1 MEHLP
6 IYMQLHGREALV
18 VGAGPVAT
26 RKAALLLEAG
36 ARVRLRAPEYSDA
49 SERLLREQPESI
61 SRDPGVYDTEC
72 LDRVAIVIAATD
84 DAAVNRQVSEDC
96 VARSIPVNVADQ
108 PELCSFILPAIVER
122 GPLTIAIG
130 SGGRAP
136 VLVRLL
142 RAKIESLIPTGYGRL
157 ADLAGRLRDR
167 VRARFDHVNARRAFW
182 ERAFA
187 GPATELA
194 LAGRMDAAEARL
206 EQELADAA
214 TSTPGEVYLIG
225 AGPGDPDL
233 LTFRALRLLQQADV
247 VVYDRLVSSEVV
259 NLARREAERFYVGK
273 ERDHHCVPQEEIS
286 ALLSRLAREGK
297 RVARLKGGD
306 PFVFGRGGEELDVL
320 ARHGVAYQVVP
331 GITAASGCSA
341 YAGIPLTHRDHA
353 QSVRFIT
360 GHTRE
365 GRLDVDWSQ
374 LTSTRETLV
383 FYMGRKGV
391 GEICRGLKGAG
402 RAGQTPAAIIENGT
416 TARQRVVT
424 GTLDT
429 LAARAEREQVGSPSL
444 IVIGEVAACHA
455 RLAWFQ
461 PDAGATTV
469 FPQPMPMSRAGS
481 RAAAASAA

>member
-36 ARVRLRAPEYSDA
+36 ARVRLRAPAYSEA
-49 SERLLREQPESI
+49 AERLLREQPGSI
-61 SRDPGVYDTEC
+61 SRDPGVYDSEC

-84 DAAVNRQVSEDC
+84 DAEVNRQVSEDC
-96 VARSIPVNVADQ
+96 VVRSIPVNVADQ

-142 RAKIESLIPTGYGRL
+142 RAKIESLIPAGYGRL

-273 ERDHHCVPQEEIS
+273 ERDRHCVPQAEIS

-320 ARHGVAYQVVP
+320 AADGVAYQVVP
-331 GITAASGCSA
+331 GITAASGCAA
-341 YAGIPLTHRDHA
+341 YSGIPLTHRDHA

-365 GRLDVDWSQ
+365 GRLDVDWDQ
-374 LTSTRETLV
+374 LNDPHETLV
-383 FYMGRKGV
+383 FYMGRRALSA
-391 GEICRGLKGAG
+391 ICQGLKGVAQ
-402 RAGQTPAAIIENGT
+402 RAGSTPAAIIENGT
-416 TARQRVVT
+416 TNQQRVVS

-429 LAARAEREQVGSPSL
+429 LATQAERAGVGSPSL
-444 IVIGEVAACHA
+444 IVVGDVAACHQ
-455 RLAWFQ
+455 RLAWFK
-461 PDAGATTV
+461 PDAGADAA
-469 FPQPMPMSRAGS
+469 FPQPMPGPQT
-481 RAAAASAA
+481 AAASAA

>member
-49 SERLLREQPESI
+49 AERLLREHPEQI
-61 SRDPGVYDTEC
+61 TREPGAYRTEC
-72 LDRVAIVIAATD
+72 LGPVAIVIAATD
-84 DAAVNRQVSEDC
+84 GAAANRQVSEDC

-142 RAKIESLIPTGYGRL
+142 RAKIESLIPAGYGRL
-157 ADLAGRLRDR
+157 AELAGRLRNR
-167 VRARFDHVNARRAFW
+167 VRAHFDSVNARRAFW
-182 ERAFA
+182 ERGFS

-194 LAGRMDAAEARL
+194 LAGRMDAAAERL
-206 EQELADAA
+206 EQELNEADAA
-214 TSTPGEVYLIG
+214 TPGEVYLIG

-273 ERDHHCVPQEEIS
+273 ERDHHCVPQEAIS
-286 ALLSRLAREGK
+286 ELLSRLAREGK

-320 ARHGVAYQVVP
+320 ARDGVAYQVVP
-331 GITAASGCSA
+331 GITAASGCAA
-341 YAGIPLTHRDHA
+341 YSGIPLTHRDHA

-374 LTSTRETLV
+374 LTNTRETLV
-383 FYMGRKGV
+383 FYMGRKGL
-391 GEICRGLKGAG
+391 GEICRGLKSAG
-402 RAGQTPAAIIENGT
+402 RAGRTPAAIIENGT

-444 IVIGEVAACHA
+444 IVIGEVAACHQ
-455 RLAWFQ
+455 RLSWFR
-461 PDAGATTV
+461 PDAGSATT
-469 FPQPMPMSRAGS
+469 FPQLMPGS
-481 RAAAASAA
+481 GVATASAA